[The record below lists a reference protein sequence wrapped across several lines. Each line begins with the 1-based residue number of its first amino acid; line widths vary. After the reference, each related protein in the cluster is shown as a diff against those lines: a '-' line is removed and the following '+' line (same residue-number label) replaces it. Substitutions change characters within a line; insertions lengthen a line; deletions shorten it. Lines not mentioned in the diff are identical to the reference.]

1 MLVRVLSDVTVFAD
15 RADLQD
21 RVAGLLDRVPRPI
34 EGLSEVAVLAVGGGL
49 PDDAL
54 RHCVSR
60 LSRSYRVLV
69 VLPDSA
75 AGQTPD
81 LLRAGALG
89 FLGDDC
95 DEAEFHAALGVVAR
109 GAVYIA
115 SGSHQAFT
123 RRPAEPQQ
131 EPVRH
136 VLTRREQEVL
146 RWIADGYTHSQA
158 ARRMGL
164 SAATVDTYVKRIR
177 AKLEVRNKAE
187 LTRKAIELGVVR
199 RDSPV
204 LAAA

>member
-15 RADLQD
+15 RPELQEKIS
-21 RVAGLLDRVPRPI
+21 RLLDQAPER
-34 EGLSEVAVLAVGGGL
+34 LSSASDVAVLAYGGTL
-49 PDDAL
+49 PADAL
-54 RHCVSR
+54 VHCVSR

-69 VLPDSA
+69 VLPEQA
-75 AGQTPD
+75 AAQVPE

-89 FLGDDC
+89 FIGDGC
-95 DEAEFHAALGVVAR
+95 DDQEFYDALGVVAR
-109 GAVYIA
+109 GAVYVA
-115 SGSHQAFT
+115 SGSRAALIGGGA
-123 RRPAEPQQ
+123 PAEPAQQ
-131 EPVRH
+131 

-164 SAATVDTYVKRIR
+164 SGATVDTYVKRIR

-199 RDSPV
+199 REPL

>member
-15 RADLQD
+15 RPELQEKIS
-21 RVAGLLDRVPRPI
+21 RLLDQAPER
-34 EGLSEVAVLAVGGGL
+34 LSGSSDVAVLAYGGTL
-49 PDDAL
+49 PADAL
-54 RHCVSR
+54 VHCVSR

-69 VLPDSA
+69 VLPEQA
-75 AGQTPD
+75 AAQVPE

-89 FLGDDC
+89 FIGDGC
-95 DEAEFHAALGVVAR
+95 DDQEFYDALGVVAR
-109 GAVYIA
+109 GAVYVA
-115 SGSHQAFT
+115 SGSRAALIGGGA
-123 RRPAEPQQ
+123 PAEPAQQ
-131 EPVRH
+131 

-164 SAATVDTYVKRIR
+164 SGATVDTYVKRIR

-199 RDSPV
+199 REPL

>member
-15 RADLQD
+15 RPELQEKIS
-21 RVAGLLDRVPRPI
+21 RLLDQAPER
-34 EGLSEVAVLAVGGGL
+34 LSGASDVAVLAHGGTL
-49 PDDAL
+49 PADAL
-54 RHCVSR
+54 VHCVSR

-69 VLPDSA
+69 VLPEQA
-75 AGQTPD
+75 VAQVPE

-89 FLGDDC
+89 FVGDGC
-95 DEAEFHAALGVVAR
+95 DDQEFYDAIGVVAR
-109 GAVYIA
+109 GAVYVA
-115 SGSHQAFT
+115 SGSRAALIGGGA
-123 RRPAEPQQ
+123 PAEPAQQ
-131 EPVRH
+131 

-164 SAATVDTYVKRIR
+164 SGATVDTYVKRIR

-199 RDSPV
+199 REPL

>member
-1 MLVRVLSDVTVFAD
+1 MRVLSEVTVFAD
-15 RADLQD
+15 QPELQEKVTRMLGEAPQRSLTD
-21 RVAGLLDRVPRPI
+21 
-34 EGLSEVAVLAVGGGL
+34 VAVLAFGGATPIESL
-49 PDDAL
+49 H
-54 RHCVSR
+54 HCVSR

-69 VLPDSA
+69 VLPEQAFD
-75 AGQTPD
+75 QVPE

-89 FLGDDC
+89 FLGTGC
-95 DEAEFHAALGVVAR
+95 DQQEFHDALAVVAR
-109 GAVYIA
+109 GAVYVT
-115 SGSHQAFT
+115 SGSRQALT
-123 RRPAEPQQ
+123 GVSTNNEAVQQ
-131 EPVRH
+131 

-199 RDSPV
+199 REP
-204 LAAA
+204 LLTAA